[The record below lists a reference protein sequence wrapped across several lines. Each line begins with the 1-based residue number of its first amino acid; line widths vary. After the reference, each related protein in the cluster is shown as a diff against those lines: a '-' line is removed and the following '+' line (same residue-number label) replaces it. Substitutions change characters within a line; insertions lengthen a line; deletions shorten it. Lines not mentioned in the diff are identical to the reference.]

1 MRLLLDTHS
10 FVWFIE
16 GSPRLSSRARELI
29 EADAAEVY
37 VSAAT
42 GWEIATKHR
51 LGKLPNAEA
60 LVMDFEG
67 EVLRAGMTGLAITLR
82 HAAMAGSLAGDHRD
96 PFDRIL
102 ASQAIVEG
110 IPLLSKD
117 ATFDNYGVVRIW

>member
-29 EADAAEVY
+29 EADTAEVF

-51 LGKLPNAEA
+51 LGKLPNVEA

-67 EVLRAGMTGLAITLR
+67 AVLRAGMTGLAITLR
-82 HAAMAGSLAGDHRD
+82 HAAMAGSLTGDHRD

-102 ASQAIVEG
+102 SAQSLCDNLIFISNDEILDRFG
-110 IPLLSKD
+110 IS
-117 ATFDNYGVVRIW
+117 RIW

>member
-51 LGKLPNAEA
+51 LGKLPNVEA

-67 EVLRAGMTGLAITLR
+67 AVLRAGMTGLAITLR
-82 HAAMAGSLAGDHRD
+82 HAAMAGSLTGDHRD
-96 PFDRIL
+96 PFGRIL
-102 ASQAIVEG
+102 SAQSLCDNLIFISNDEILDRFG
-110 IPLLSKD
+110 IS
-117 ATFDNYGVVRIW
+117 RIW

>member
-29 EADAAEVY
+29 EADTAEVF

-51 LGKLPNAEA
+51 LGKLPNVEA

-67 EVLRAGMTGLAITLR
+67 EVRRAGMTGLAITLR
-82 HAAMAGSLAGDHRD
+82 HAAMAGSLTGDHRD

-102 ASQAIVEG
+102 SAQSLCDNLIFISNDVILDRFG
-110 IPLLSKD
+110 IS
-117 ATFDNYGVVRIW
+117 RIW

>member
-51 LGKLPNAEA
+51 LGKLPNVES

-67 EVLRAGMTGLAITLR
+67 EVRRAGMTGLAITLR
-82 HAAMAGSLAGDHRD
+82 HAAMAGSLTGDHRD

-102 ASQAIVEG
+102 SAQSLCDNLIFISNDEILDRFG
-110 IPLLSKD
+110 IS
-117 ATFDNYGVVRIW
+117 RIW

>member
-37 VSAAT
+37 VSSAT

-51 LGKLPNAEA
+51 LGKLPNVEA

-67 EVLRAGMTGLAITLR
+67 AVLRAGMTGLAITLR
-82 HAAMAGSLAGDHRD
+82 HAAMAGSLTGDHRD

-102 ASQAIVEG
+102 SAQSLCDNLIFISNDEILDRFG
-110 IPLLSKD
+110 IS
-117 ATFDNYGVVRIW
+117 RIW

>member
-29 EADAAEVY
+29 ETDAAEVY

-51 LGKLPNAEA
+51 LGKLPNVEA

-67 EVLRAGMTGLAITLR
+67 EVLRAGMAGLAITLR
-82 HAAMAGSLAGDHRD
+82 HAAMAGSLTGDHRD

-102 ASQAIVEG
+102 SAQSLCDNLIFISNDEILDRFG
-110 IPLLSKD
+110 IS
-117 ATFDNYGVVRIW
+117 RIW

>member
-1 MRLLLDTHS
+1 VRLLLDTHS

-16 GSPRLSSRARELI
+16 GSPRLSSRAREFI
-29 EADAAEVY
+29 EADTAEVF

-42 GWEIATKHR
+42 GWEITTKHR
-51 LGKLPNAEA
+51 LGKLPNVEA

-67 EVLRAGMTGLAITLR
+67 EVRRAGMTGLAITLR

-102 ASQAIVEG
+102 SAQSLCDNLIFISNDEILDRFG
-110 IPLLSKD
+110 IS
-117 ATFDNYGVVRIW
+117 RIW

>member
-29 EADAAEVY
+29 EADTAEVF

-42 GWEIATKHR
+42 GWEITTKHR
-51 LGKLPNAEA
+51 LGKLPNVEA

-67 EVLRAGMTGLAITLR
+67 EVRRAGMTGLAITLR
-82 HAAMAGSLAGDHRD
+82 HAAMAGSLTGDHRD

-102 ASQAIVEG
+102 SAQSLCDNLIFISNDEILDRFG
-110 IPLLSKD
+110 IS
-117 ATFDNYGVVRIW
+117 RIW

>member
-16 GSPRLSSRARELI
+16 GSPHFSSRARELI

-51 LGKLPNAEA
+51 LGKLPNVEA

-67 EVLRAGMTGLAITLR
+67 AVLRAGLTGLAITLR
-82 HAAMAGSLAGDHRD
+82 HAAMAGSLTGDHRD

-102 ASQAIVEG
+102 SAQSLCDNLIFISNDEILDRFG
-110 IPLLSKD
+110 IS
-117 ATFDNYGVVRIW
+117 RIW

>member
-29 EADAAEVY
+29 EADTAEVF

-42 GWEIATKHR
+42 GWEITTKHR
-51 LGKLPNAEA
+51 LGKLPNVEA

-67 EVLRAGMTGLAITLR
+67 EVRRAGMTGLAITLR

-102 ASQAIVEG
+102 SAQSLCDNLIFISNDEILDRFG
-110 IPLLSKD
+110 IS
-117 ATFDNYGVVRIW
+117 RIW